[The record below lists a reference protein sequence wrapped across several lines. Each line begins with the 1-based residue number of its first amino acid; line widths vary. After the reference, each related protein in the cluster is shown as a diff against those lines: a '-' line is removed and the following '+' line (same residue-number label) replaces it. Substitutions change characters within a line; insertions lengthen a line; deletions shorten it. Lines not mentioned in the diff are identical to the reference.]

1 MKDLSRRFRKPF
13 ACHPS
18 ARVRL
23 TLERLEERTVPTI
36 FTVTNLN
43 DGGPGSLRQAISAAN
58 AAADPDVIQFS
69 PGLTGTIN
77 LTLLGDDNT
86 NAGGDLDILNPVSI
100 QGPGAD
106 LLMVRQT
113 VPNERVFDVLPA
125 SGANV
130 SISGLTITG
139 GNGTNGGGGGVQMV
153 GAVTLTLSAVEVT
166 GNSSSFL
173 NGGGG
178 LLQLDSG
185 SLLTIINSTIAN
197 NSTGAG
203 LNGGGIR
210 VVNGA
215 AFILNSTISGNTTA
229 AEGGGIIISGS
240 GSATVRNSTIVGNR
254 APNSLG
260 RGGGIEIASGGSAK
274 LSSTIVAGNIAGFLG
289 DDVDGIVQASSDH
302 NLIGKDTGLM
312 GIPNG
317 VNGNIVGTSAAPID
331 PRLGPLQLNGGHTRT
346 QALLP
351 GSPAID
357 KGFAPNEVKSDQ
369 RGPLFARTFGPAPDI
384 GAFEVQPNPGPT
396 AQALQ
401 TAIQALGILQ
411 PSGARLAAF
420 AFGDVSGHSVNDIV
434 LALRL
439 RNGRLLVVSF
449 DGVDGHVL
457 GAFVP
462 FRATL
467 NADARV
473 QLVTLDF
480 SADPGLELGLL
491 VSKGGPGVPRVSV
504 FSERGT
510 RLL

>member
-1 MKDLSRRFRKPF
+1 MRRQSGIERNR
-13 ACHPS
+13 A
-18 ARVRL
+18 RL
-23 TLERLEERTVPTI
+23 TLEQLEERAVPTI

-43 DGGPGSLRQAISAAN
+43 DGGAGSLRRAIDSAN
-58 AAADPDVIQFS
+58 ADAIPDVITFA

-77 LTLLGDDNT
+77 LTLAGDDNT

-100 QGPGAD
+100 EGPGAD
-106 LLMVRQT
+106 LLKVRQI
-113 VPNERVFDVLPA
+113 VPNQRVFDVQPA

-139 GNGTNGGGGGVQMV
+139 GNGTNDGGGGVRMV
-153 GAVTLTLSAVEVT
+153 GAVDLTLSAVEVT
-166 GNSSSFL
+166 GNSSGFV

-178 LLQLDSG
+178 VLQLDTG
-185 SLLTIINSTIAN
+185 SLLVINNSTIAN
-197 NSTGAG
+197 NLTGAG
-203 LNGGGIR
+203 LDGGGIR

-215 AFILNSTISGNTTA
+215 ASILNSTISGNTTG
-229 AEGGGIIISGS
+229 AEGGGILISGA
-240 GSATVRNSTIVGNR
+240 GSAIIRNSTIVGNR
-254 APNSLG
+254 APNTSLG
-260 RGGGIEIASGGSAK
+260 RGGGILIASGGTAK

-289 DDVDGIVQASSDH
+289 DDIDGTVQASSDH

-312 GIPNG
+312 GVMNG
-317 VNGNIVGTSAAPID
+317 VNGNVVGTFAAPID

-357 KGFAPNEVKSDQ
+357 KGFAPGEVTSDQ

-384 GAFEVQPNPGPT
+384 GALEAQPNPGPT
-396 AQALQ
+396 GQ
-401 TAIQALGILQ
+401 AIQAAIQAVGILQ
-411 PSGARLAAF
+411 SGGAHFTAF
-420 AFGDVSGHSVNDIV
+420 TFGDVSGDSVNDIV

-439 RNGRLLVVSF
+439 KSGRLLLASL
-449 DGVDGHVL
+449 DGVDGHIQ

-462 FRATL
+462 FPAKL
-467 NADARV
+467 NPSARV
-473 QLVTLDF
+473 RLLTLDF
-480 SADPGLELGLL
+480 SADPGLEIGLL
-491 VSKGGPGVPRVSV
+491 IVNGGAGVPHISV